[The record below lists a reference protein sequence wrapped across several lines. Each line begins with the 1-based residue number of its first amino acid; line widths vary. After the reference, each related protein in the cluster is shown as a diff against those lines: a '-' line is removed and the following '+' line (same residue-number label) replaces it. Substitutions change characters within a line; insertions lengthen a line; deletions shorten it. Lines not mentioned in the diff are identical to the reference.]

1 MKVRPLWRDVLLAVW
16 LGMILPGIMLNLLV
30 LPSDPDDAQPL
41 TEAQTQ
47 IQPKEAPFI
56 FVSVQD
62 GSVTSM
68 DPETYLTGVLLA
80 EMPSEFHREALK
92 AQSVAARTYVWKAF
106 TTGGKHKDSSVCMD
120 SACCQAY
127 MTSEDYLARGGTLE
141 NLEKLRRAVEDT
153 VGMVLAYDGEL
164 IEATYFSSAG
174 GSTESAVAVWG
185 ADYPYLQAVASSE
198 PIRTETVTYARDI
211 FFRLLGIPEPREDVS
226 MIGSVAYTEG
236 GGVATMEICGHAF
249 TGTQLRAILGLSS
262 TALEISTVGDMVRI
276 TTRGYG
282 HRVGLSQYGANALA
296 ESGYTW
302 QEILQHYYPGTTLYP
317 AY

>member
-1 MKVRPLWRDVLLAVW
+1 MLAVW
-16 LGMILPGIMLNLLV
+16 LGMILPGIGLNLLV
-30 LPSDPDDAQPL
+30 LEQRQDRLRQLPVEKPQVQQ
-41 TEAQTQ
+41 TE
-47 IQPKEAPFI
+47 EPFI
-56 FVSVQD
+56 LVSDQD
-62 GSVTSM
+62 GRAGSM

-106 TTGGKHKDSSVCMD
+106 TTGGKHGDNSVCMD

-141 NLEKLRRAVEDT
+141 NLEKLRKAVEDT

-185 ADYPYLQAVASSE
+185 ADYPYLQAVTSPE
-198 PIRTETVTYARDI
+198 PIRTETVSYARDI
-211 FFRLLGIPEPREDVS
+211 FFRLLGIPEPREDES

-262 TALEISTVGDMVRI
+262 TDLEISTVGDMVRI

>member
-1 MKVRPLWRDVLLAVW
+1 MKVRPMWRDVLLAVW
-16 LGMILPGIMLNLLV
+16 LGMILPGIGLNLLV
-30 LPSDPDDAQPL
+30 LEQRQDRLRQLPVEKPQVQQ
-41 TEAQTQ
+41 TE
-47 IQPKEAPFI
+47 EPFI
-56 FVSVQD
+56 LVSDQD
-62 GSVTSM
+62 GRAGSM

-106 TTGGKHKDSSVCMD
+106 TTGGKHGDNSVCMD

-141 NLEKLRRAVEDT
+141 NLEKLRKAVEDT

-185 ADYPYLQAVASSE
+185 ADYPYLQAVTSPE
-198 PIRTETVTYARDI
+198 PIRTETVSYARDI
-211 FFRLLGIPEPREDVS
+211 FFRLLGIPEPREDES

-262 TALEISTVGDMVRI
+262 TDLEISTVGDMVRI

>member
-1 MKVRPLWRDVLLAVW
+1 MLAVW
-16 LGMILPGIMLNLLV
+16 LGMILPGIGLNLLV
-30 LPSDPDDAQPL
+30 LEQRQDRLRQLPVEKPQVQQ
-41 TEAQTQ
+41 TE
-47 IQPKEAPFI
+47 EPFI
-56 FVSVQD
+56 LVSDQD
-62 GSVTSM
+62 GRAGSM

-106 TTGGKHKDSSVCMD
+106 TTGGKHGDNSVCMD

-141 NLEKLRRAVEDT
+141 NLEKLRKAVEDT

-185 ADYPYLQAVASSE
+185 ADYPYLQAVNSPE
-198 PIRTETVTYARDI
+198 PIRTETVSYARDI
-211 FFRLLGIPEPREDVS
+211 FFRLLGIPEPREDES

-262 TALEISTVGDMVRI
+262 TALEISTVVDMVRI